1 MKRVLGYLSIGA
13 CLLVASGWTSAA
25 LAQEAKP
32 SHQIVAMYQVSGGKH
47 LDFLKWMA
55 RQEAVIKEAGGP
67 ATQWFMHENGASWD
81 FVTITP
87 RLEPARQAEV
97 DRKTEALAR
106 AKGLA
111 TGIKASF
118 EFRQYVGTHS
128 DTFAT
133 GPTTAEDLVR
143 AAEKKD

>member
-1 MKRVLGYLSIGA
+1 MKRVFGCPSIVA

-25 LAQEAKP
+25 VAQDAKP
-32 SHQIVAMYQVSGGKH
+32 SHQIVAMYQVSAGKH

-55 RQEAVIKEAGGP
+55 RQEAVAREAGAP
-67 ATQWFMHENGASWD
+67 ATQWFLHENGASWD

-87 RLEPARQAEV
+87 RLEPAKQAEV
-97 DRKTEALAR
+97 DKKTEALAK

-111 TGIKASF
+111 TGLKASF

-133 GPTTAEDLVR
+133 GPTTAEDLVK